1 MRWRGVRSV
10 LPSFLSVHGAK
21 HRGPATPRLPRRL
34 VPWVVGLAATA
45 VVSATLNVVIN
56 APAAVAAPCD
66 PPIANPIVC
75 ENSKPGNPP
84 SEWDISGAGSS
95 TIQGFATDISVDQG
109 QTVQFKVDTPASAY
123 RLDIYR
129 MGYYGGQGARQITT
143 VNPSA
148 SLPQNQPNCLTQSTT
163 GLIDC
168 GNWAVSASWSVPVDA
183 VSGIYFAKLA
193 RTDGTAGSSHIFFVV
208 RDDDGR
214 SDVLFQ
220 TSDTT
225 WQAYNQYGGNSLYV
239 GQPAGRAY
247 KVSYNRPFTTRS
259 TSNEDW
265 LFNSEYPAVRFLEAN
280 GYNVSYFTGV
290 DTDRRGSELLEHKA
304 FLSVGHDEYWS
315 GQQRTNVEA
324 ARDAGVN
331 LAFLSG
337 NEIFWKTRWENS
349 ISAGGTA
356 YRTLVTYKETHANAV
371 IDPQDPPTWT
381 GTWMDPRFSPPA
393 DGGRPQNRLSGQLF
407 AVNCCTYQMQASA
420 ADSALRLWRSTRVA
434 SLTGNQTTTLGDSLI
449 GYEWDESPDNGFRP
463 PGLIH
468 LSSTTINADQ
478 VLTDYGT
485 NYGPRTATHHLSL
498 YRAPSGA
505 LVFGA
510 GTVQWAWGLDDQHDR
525 GTGTTS
531 DVAVKQAT
539 VNLLA
544 DMGIQPATLQT
555 GLIAATQTTDTT
567 PPTSTIT
574 SPANGATVP
583 VNQPLTISGTASDT
597 GGIVGGVEVSV
608 DGGTTWH
615 PGNGRTNWTYTF
627 TPTTNGQITIKSRA
641 TDDSARMET
650 PGAGITVTAGSGPVS
665 CPCTIWSS
673 GQAPTNPA
681 DPDTAAVELG
691 VKFRADQNGFITGVR
706 FYKGTGN
713 TGTHV
718 GNLWTSAGTLLAT
731 AAFTGETS
739 TGWQQVDFA
748 SPVAITANTTYV
760 ASYYTPSGHYAADT
774 GAFATSGVTRGPLTA
789 LQDGISGGNGV
800 YRYGTGGGFPSNT
813 FQSTNYWMDVVFN
826 TSTQDTT
833 PPTLTARTPA
843 PGATGVP
850 VGASVTAT
858 FSEAV
863 QENTITVELRDPTNA
878 LVSGVKSYDVGT
890 RTVTFTP
897 GAALAPSTTYTA
909 TVSGAKDTAGNTMAA
924 VSWSFTTGGADTTP
938 PTVVGRSPAPN
949 ATGVPTTSTVTA
961 TFSEAVQSS
970 TIVMELRGPGNT
982 LVGSSTA
989 YNSGTLTA
997 TLTPSA
1003 ALAQATQYTATVS
1016 GAKDAAGNTMTAV
1029 TWTFTTGS
1037 LGCPCT
1043 IWPSTTTPQTAASND
1058 SRAVEIGVKFRAS
1071 QSGLIK
1077 GIRFYKGTGNTGT
1090 HVGHLWT
1097 SSGTLL
1103 GTVTFSGETSAG
1115 WQQATFA
1122 SPVSIAAN
1130 TTYVASYYA
1139 PVGRY
1144 AVNNNYFTTAIT
1156 NGPLTALADG
1166 TDGGNGVYRYGTGGG
1181 FPTNTHRSS
1190 NYWVDIV
1197 FDVSAGAD
1205 TTPPTVISRTPAPGA
1220 TGVAPTTTVTA
1231 TFDEDV
1237 QPATIAM
1244 ELRGPGTTLVPSSI
1258 SYNAGTRLVTLT
1270 PNAAL
1275 AASTVYTVNL
1285 SGAKDTAGNT
1295 MTTVSWSFTTASG
1308 APACPCTIWPNTA
1321 TPANPATSDSS
1332 SVELGVRFR
1341 ADRDGY
1347 ITGIRFYKGTGNT
1360 GTHVGNLW
1368 TNTGTNLASVIFSGE
1383 TASGWQ
1389 QATFSAPVPISVNT
1403 TYVASYHAP
1412 AGQYAADSAYF
1423 ATAGTTNGPLTA
1435 LQNGLDGAN
1444 GVYLYGAGGFP
1455 TTTFQ
1460 SSNYWVDVVFQTS
1473 AADTTPPTIMARTP
1487 AVGASGVPVT
1497 TSVTATFSEAVQEST
1512 IAVDVRDPSNNSV
1525 AGVKSYDAASRTVTF
1540 TPSSQLAASTT
1551 YTANVSG
1558 AKDIAGNTMAP
1569 VSWSFTTAA
1578 PPPPPPSDGPGGPI
1592 AVVTSGTNPYSQY
1605 LAEILRA
1612 EGFNEFST
1620 IDAGSLSAS
1629 ALAPYDVVIVGEV
1642 SLTSAQA
1649 TTLSAWVGG
1658 GGNLIAM
1665 RPDSDLNALLGIVP
1679 ASGTLADGYIKIDT
1693 TTAPGAGVTADT
1705 MQFHGTANRYTLSG
1719 AQTIATLYSNATTAT
1734 TNPAV
1739 TLRSVGT
1746 NGGEAA
1752 SFTYDLARSV
1762 VYTRQGNPAW
1772 AGQERDGISP
1782 RRSDDLYFGG
1792 STTDWVNLNK
1802 VAIPQADEQQRLL
1815 ANLIEVMN
1823 RDRKPMPRFWY
1834 LPDSRKAVVVGTG
1847 DDHARGGTSGR
1858 FNDLIAA
1865 SPAGCSVANWQCL
1878 RYTSYVYPGSLSS
1891 SAANSYVAQGFEVA
1905 LHEQN
1910 GCADFGS
1917 PADLEDT
1924 YATEISDFRAAY
1936 PNLPPLRTNR
1946 FHCLV
1951 WSDWSSQ
1958 ATTELAHGMR
1968 LDANYYYWPGN
1979 AWIHDRPGFMTGS
1992 GLPMRFTDSSGAM
2005 IDVYQSATVMTD
2017 ESDQTYPF
2025 TANTL
2030 LDNALGPLGYYGAFT
2045 ANMHTDNASTFDSD
2059 QLMASALAHNVAII
2073 SANQLL
2079 TWTDGRNGSSF
2090 GNLSYSGNTLTFSVA
2105 VGSGANGLTGM
2116 LPVAGP
2122 GGVSLTSLS
2131 RGGSPVSFTT
2141 TTVKGQAYAMF
2152 AAAAGSYTATYSPGG
2167 GALALSAATVQASSD
2182 GTTATI
2188 AWKSGTPASTA
2199 VVYDAAGPAP
2209 ELVQAEATSSLSHS
2223 VTLDQLKPGRTYSYR
2238 LISVDSAGRSTTWPK
2253 RGQPAAK
2260 FTTPAADTTAPT
2272 IARIAVRPLP
2282 DGTAMVTWRTNEPAS
2297 SRVTF
2302 GTSKTRLT
2310 RLAIDDKLVRQHAV
2324 VVTGLN
2330 ANATYWFSVSST
2342 DEAGNATKSP
2352 KARRFVSAG
2361 AGVADQSS
2369 LQFMA
2374 GKASGVTVSS
2384 YEFGAIT
2391 LSARAKTGTFV
2402 SHRMD
2407 AQAMVTWDRGFW
2419 YGSVPAGATVK
2430 ISVRT
2435 GSTATPDSTWSRWA
2449 PLTASGDRVV
2459 GDSRY
2464 IQYRVELTSSKGG
2477 KAPVLTAIG
2486 FTHNGNLPGS
2496 IGESGAHE

>member
-1 MRWRGVRSV
+1 MI
-10 LPSFLSVHGAK
+10 
-21 HRGPATPRLPRRL
+21 
-34 VPWVVGLAATA
+34 
-45 VVSATLNVVIN
+45 NV
-56 APAAVAAPCD
+56 PAAVAAPCD

-148 SLPQNQPNCLTQSTT
+148 SLPQNQPNCVTQPTT

-168 GNWAVSASWSVPVDA
+168 GNWGVSASWSVPVDA
-183 VSGIYFAKLA
+183 VSGIYFARLV

-214 SDVLFQ
+214 SDILFQ

-280 GYNVSYFTGV
+280 GYNASYSTGV
-290 DTDRRGSELLEHKA
+290 DTDRRGAELLEHKT

-315 GQQRTNVEA
+315 GQQRANVEA

-349 ISAGGTA
+349 IDGSGTS

-407 AVNCCTYQMQASA
+407 AVNCCTYQMQAGA

-478 VLTDYGT
+478 VLTDFGT

-525 GTGTTS
+525 GTVATS

-544 DMGIQPATLQT
+544 DMGVQPGTLQA
-555 GLIAATQTTDTT
+555 GLVAATQTTDTT
-567 PPTSTIT
+567 PPTSAIT
-574 SPANGATVP
+574 SPANGATVQ
-583 VNQPLTISGTASDT
+583 VNQPLTISGTASDV
-597 GGIVGGVEVSV
+597 GGVVGGVEVSV

-615 PGNGRTNWTYTF
+615 PANGRTNWSYTF
-627 TPTTNGQITIKSRA
+627 TPTANGQITIKTRA
-641 TDDSARMET
+641 TDDSARIET
-650 PGAGITVTAGSGPVS
+650 PGAGITVTVGSGPVS
-665 CPCTIWSS
+665 CPCTIWTS
-673 GQAPTNPA
+673 GDAPTNPA
-681 DPDTAAVELG
+681 DPDSAAVELG
-691 VKFRADQNGFITGVR
+691 VKFRAAQDGVITGVR
-706 FYKGTGN
+706 FYKGAGN
-713 TGTHV
+713 IGTHV
-718 GNLWTSAGTLLAT
+718 GNLWTSAGTPLAT
-731 AAFTGETS
+731 GTFSGETT
-739 TGWQQVDFA
+739 TGWQQVNFA

-760 ASYYTPSGHYAADT
+760 ASYYAPVGRYAADN

-789 LQDGISGGNGV
+789 LQDGVSGGNGV
-800 YRYGTGGGFPSNT
+800 YRYGTGGGFPNSS
-813 FQSTNYWMDVVFN
+813 FQSSNYWVDVVFN
-826 TSTQDTT
+826 TSAQDTT
-833 PPTLTARTPA
+833 PPTVSAQTPA
-843 PGATGVP
+843 PGATAVS
-850 VGASVTAT
+850 VGA
-858 FSEAV
+858 
-863 QENTITVELRDPTNA
+863 
-878 LVSGVKSYDVGT
+878 
-890 RTVTFTP
+890 
-897 GAALAPSTTYTA
+897 
-909 TVSGAKDTAGNTMAA
+909 
-924 VSWSFTTGGADTTP
+924 
-938 PTVVGRSPAPN
+938 
-949 ATGVPTTSTVTA
+949 TVTA
-961 TFSEAVQSS
+961 TF
-970 TIVMELRGPGNT
+970 N
-982 LVGSSTA
+982 
-989 YNSGTLTA
+989 
-997 TLTPSA
+997 
-1003 ALAQATQYTATVS
+1003 
-1016 GAKDAAGNTMTAV
+1016 
-1029 TWTFTTGS
+1029 
-1037 LGCPCT
+1037 
-1043 IWPSTTTPQTAASND
+1043 
-1058 SRAVEIGVKFRAS
+1058 
-1071 QSGLIK
+1071 
-1077 GIRFYKGTGNTGT
+1077 
-1090 HVGHLWT
+1090 
-1097 SSGTLL
+1097 
-1103 GTVTFSGETSAG
+1103 
-1115 WQQATFA
+1115 
-1122 SPVSIAAN
+1122 
-1130 TTYVASYYA
+1130 
-1139 PVGRY
+1139 
-1144 AVNNNYFTTAIT
+1144 
-1156 NGPLTALADG
+1156 
-1166 TDGGNGVYRYGTGGG
+1166 
-1181 FPTNTHRSS
+1181 
-1190 NYWVDIV
+1190 
-1197 FDVSAGAD
+1197 
-1205 TTPPTVISRTPAPGA
+1205 
-1220 TGVAPTTTVTA
+1220 
-1231 TFDEDV
+1231 EDV

-1244 ELRGPGTTLVPSSI
+1244 ELRGPGTTLVPSSV
-1258 SYNAGTRLVTLT
+1258 SYNAGTRTATLT
-1270 PNAAL
+1270 PSAAL
-1275 AASTVYTVNL
+1275 ATSTVYTVNL
-1285 SGAKDTAGNT
+1285 SGAKDAAGNT
-1295 MTTVSWSFTTASG
+1295 MTAVSWSFTTASG
-1308 APACPCTIWPNTA
+1308 VSGCPCTVWPSTA
-1321 TPANPATSDSS
+1321 TPATAADPDSS

-1360 GTHVGNLW
+1360 GTHIGNLW
-1368 TNTGTNLASVIFSGE
+1368 TNTGTNLATVVFSGE

-1389 QATFSAPVPISVNT
+1389 EASFSSAVPITANT

-1412 AGQYAADSAYF
+1412 VGRYSTNNSYF
-1423 ATAGTTNGPLTA
+1423 ASAGTTNGPLTA

-1455 TTTFQ
+1455 TNTFQ
-1460 SSNYWVDVVFQTS
+1460 STNYWVDVVFQTN
-1473 AADTTPPTIMARTP
+1473 AVDTTPPTLTARTP
-1487 AVGASGVPVT
+1487 AVGASGVPT
-1497 TSVTATFSEAVQEST
+1497 TTTVTATFSEPVQAPT
-1512 IAVDVRDPSNNSV
+1512 IAVDLRDASNNAV
-1525 AGVKSYDAASRTVTF
+1525 PGAKTYDATSRTVTF
-1540 TPSSQLAASTT
+1540 TPSSQLATSAT
-1551 YTANVSG
+1551 YTATVSG
-1558 AKDIAGNTMAP
+1558 AKDTAGNTMAP

-1592 AVVTSGTNPYSQY
+1592 AVVTSSTNPYSQY
-1605 LAEILRA
+1605 FAEIMRA

-1620 IDAGSLSAS
+1620 VDAGSLSAA
-1629 ALAPYDVVIVGEV
+1629 ALAPYDVAIVGEV
-1642 SLTSAQA
+1642 SLTATQA
-1649 TTLSAWVGG
+1649 TTLSTWVNG

-1665 RPDSDLNALLGIVP
+1665 RPDSDLNALLGITT
-1679 ASGTLADGYIKIDT
+1679 ASGTVANGYIKIDT
-1693 TTAPGAGVTADT
+1693 TTAPGAGITADT

-1719 AQTIATLYSNATTAT
+1719 AQTIAALYTNATSAT

-1746 NGGEAA
+1746 SGGQAA
-1752 SFTYDLARSV
+1752 SFAYDLARSIA
-1762 VYTRQGNPAW
+1762 YTRQGNPAW

-1792 STTDWVNLNK
+1792 AATDWVNLNK

-1847 DDHARGGTSGR
+1847 DNHGTSGSAGR

-1878 RYTSYVYPGSLSS
+1878 RYTTYMYPGSLTA
-1891 SAANSYVAQGFEVA
+1891 SAANSYAAQGFEIA
-1905 LHEQN
+1905 AHTQN
-1910 GCADFGS
+1910 GCGNFTS
-1917 PADLEDT
+1917 PANLEAT
-1924 YATEISDFRAAY
+1924 YAAELSDFQAAY
-1936 PNLPPLRTNR
+1936 PSLPPQRTNR

-1958 ATTELAHGMR
+1958 PTTELAHGIR
-1968 LDANYYYWPGN
+1968 LDANYYYWPGT
-1979 AWIHDRPGFMTGS
+1979 WIQDRPGFMTGS
-1992 GLPMRFTDSSGAM
+1992 GFPMRFTNSTGGM

-2017 ESDQTYPF
+2017 ESQQTYPF

-2045 ANMHTDNASTFDSD
+2045 ANMHTDNASTFESD
-2059 QLMASALAHNVAII
+2059 QLMASALARNVAIV
-2073 SANQLL
+2073 SANQML
-2079 TWTDGRNGSSF
+2079 TWVDGRNGSSF

-2122 GGVSLTSLS
+2122 GGANLTALS

-2141 TTVKGQAYAMF
+2141 TTIKGQAYGMF
-2152 AAAAGSYTATYSPGG
+2152 AAVGGSYTATYSTGG
-2167 GALALSAATVQASSD
+2167 GALALSAAAIQPSSD
-2182 GTTATI
+2182 GTSATI
-2188 AWKSGTPASTA
+2188 AWKSSTPASTA

-2209 ELVQAEATSSLSHS
+2209 ELVQAEATSSLNHS
-2223 VTLDQLKPGRTYSYR
+2223 VTLDQLKPGRTYAYR
-2238 LISVDSAGRSTTWPK
+2238 LISVDNAGRSTTWPR
-2253 RGQPAAK
+2253 RGQPAATFK
-2260 FTTPAADTTAPT
+2260 TPAADTKAPT
-2272 IARIAVRPLP
+2272 IGGIAVRSLP
-2282 DGTAMVTWRTNEPAS
+2282 DGTAMVTWRTNEPAT

-2302 GTSKTRLT
+2302 GHSKTRLA
-2310 RLAIDDKLVRQHAV
+2310 RLALDDKLVGQHAV

-2342 DEAGNATKSP
+2342 DEAGNATKP
-2352 KARRFVSAG
+2352 TKARRFVSAA
-2361 AGVADQSS
+2361 AGVADQSW
-2369 LQFMA
+2369 LQFKA

-2384 YEFGAIT
+2384 HEFGAIT
-2391 LSARAKTGTFV
+2391 LSSRANSGTFT
-2402 SHRMD
+2402 SHVMD

-2419 YGSVPAGATVK
+2419 YGSVPAGAKVK
-2430 ISVRT
+2430 ISART

-2464 IQYRVELTSSKGG
+2464 IQYRVELTSSQSGN
-2477 KAPVLTAIG
+2477 APVLSAIG
-2486 FTHNGNLPGS
+2486 FTHNGELPGS
-2496 IGESGAHE
+2496 IGEIGGGAHE